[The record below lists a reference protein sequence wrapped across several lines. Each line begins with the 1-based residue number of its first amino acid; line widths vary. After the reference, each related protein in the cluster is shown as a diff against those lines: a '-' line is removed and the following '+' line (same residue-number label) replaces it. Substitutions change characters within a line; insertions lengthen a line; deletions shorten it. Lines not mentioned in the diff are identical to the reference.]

1 MSRSLE
7 LYLRDILKADE
18 RIKQSTEGLDSVSF
32 KADQLRIDAVLFNLM
47 TIGEAIKN
55 IPQDMRDK
63 YPNVR
68 WRDISRFRDRIV
80 HHYFKLD
87 LDIVWEVVDIHLPV
101 LIEQVEKLLEEST
114 NDSEE

>member
-7 LYLRDILKADE
+7 LYLRDILKAGE
-18 RIKQSTEGLDSVSF
+18 RIRQSTKGLDSDNF

-55 IPQDMRDK
+55 IPQEMRDK

-68 WRDISRFRDRIV
+68 WRDIGRFRDRIV

-87 LDIVWEVVDIHLPV
+87 LDIVWEVVAIHLPI
-101 LIEQVEKLLEEST
+101 LIEQVEKLLEELT
-114 NDSEE
+114 EE